1 MTTAQAVGAVSREAA
16 EWYAIDWP
24 AINRNVRRL
33 QVRIVQATKASR
45 WGRVRALQ
53 RLLTHSYSGKVL
65 AVRRVRENNGK
76 KTPGVDQEIW
86 DTPEK
91 KTQAVHALK
100 RRGYQSQPLRRVYI
114 PKSDGKTMRPLG
126 IPTMKDRAQQAL
138 YLLALAPVVETTADK
153 NSYGFRQQ
161 RSCADA
167 MEQCFK
173 ALRSANTQWILEGD
187 IKSFFDKISHDW
199 LLAHVPID
207 QVILQKWLKSGYME
221 KHVLHETTDGT
232 PQGGIISP
240 ALANC
245 ALDGLERLLRKN
257 YPAGKRLKSL
267 GGEKPCVNLVRYA
280 DDFVITSK
288 SKELLAGE
296 IKPLVEH
303 FLQER
308 GLELS
313 PKKTVITHVEHG
325 FDFLGQNVRRY
336 PNGKLLIKP
345 SKKNVKTFL
354 EDIRRTIK
362 AAHGMS
368 AADLI
373 DQLNP
378 KIRGWANYHR
388 HVVSKRTFRRV
399 DLMIFS
405 SLWRWARRRH
415 PNKSPRWVKP
425 KYFERRRDRDWS
437 FFGETCDDEGRSNKV
452 WLYYAK
458 SIPIKRHVKVKG
470 EANPYDPTDET
481 YFEEREGAHMLETFR
496 GTRTLRYLWYEQ
508 RGLCTLCNT
517 KITRITGW
525 RLHYGVPR
533 AMGGSTAASNR
544 VLLHPECMTGFI
556 VSVFPFRNRVSS
568 KEAFEGLELGERK
581 LSRPVLRG
589 PGGRKVAGLPGIQLS
604 RPNAKRKR
612 EI

>member
-16 EWYAIDWP
+16 EWYALDWQ

-33 QVRIVQATKASR
+33 QVRIVQATKESR
-45 WGRVRALQ
+45 WGKVRALQ

-65 AVRRVRENNGK
+65 AVRRVTENDGK

-100 RRGYQSQPLRRVYI
+100 RRGYRSQPLRRVYI

-126 IPTMKDRAQQAL
+126 IPTMTDRAQQAL
-138 YLLALAPVVETTADK
+138 YLLALGPVVETTADK

-167 MEQCFK
+167 MVQCFL

-187 IKSFFDKISHDW
+187 IKSCFDKISHDW
-199 LLAHVPID
+199 LLAHVPMD
-207 QVILQKWLKSGYME
+207 RVILQKWLKSGYMD
-221 KHVLHETTDGT
+221 KHVLHDTTDGT

-245 ALDGLERLLRKN
+245 ALDGLERLLQER

-288 SKELLAGE
+288 SKELLEGE
-296 IKPLVEH
+296 IKPLVEQ

-313 PKKTVITHVEHG
+313 PTKTVITHVERG

-354 EDIRRTIK
+354 DGIRQTIK
-362 AAHGMS
+362 AAHGVS

-388 HVVSKRTFRRV
+388 HVVSKRTFGRV
-399 DLMIFS
+399 DHNLFS
-405 SLWRWARRRH
+405 SLWKWVQRRH
-415 PNKSPRWVKP
+415 PNKSPRWFKP
-425 KYFERRRDRDWS
+425 KYFARRGNRDWS
-437 FFGETCDDEGRSNKV
+437 FFGESCDSEGRPTKV
-452 WLYYAK
+452 WLHYAK
-458 SIPIKRHVKVKG
+458 STPIKRHVKVKG
-470 EANPYDPTDET
+470 EANPYDPTYET

-496 GTRTLRYLWYEQ
+496 GTRTLRYLWHEQ
-508 RGLCTLCNT
+508 RGLCTQCNT
-517 KITRITGW
+517 KITRLTGW
-525 RLHYGVPR
+525 RLHYCVPR
-533 AMGGSTAASNR
+533 VMGGSAGATNC
-544 VLLHPECMTGFI
+544 VLLHPECHDRVHRQRLS
-556 VSVFPFRNRVSS
+556 VSKPR
-568 KEAFEGLELGERK
+568 LLQ
-581 LSRPVLRG
+581 RG
-589 PGGRKVAGLPGIQLS
+589 VRRA
-604 RPNAKRKR
+604 
-612 EI
+612 

>member
-16 EWYAIDWP
+16 EWYAIDWQ

-65 AVRRVRENNGK
+65 AVRRVTENNGK

-187 IKSFFDKISHDW
+187 IKSCFDKISHDW

-207 QVILQKWLKSGYME
+207 RVILQKWLKSGYVE

-245 ALDGLERLLRKN
+245 ALDGLEQLLQEK
-257 YPAGKRLKSL
+257 YPAKRRLKSL
-267 GGEKPCVNLVRYA
+267 GGSYPSINFIRYA
-280 DDFVITSK
+280 DDFVVTSK
-288 SKELLAGE
+288 SKDLLEGE
-296 IKPLVEH
+296 VQPFVEQ
-303 FLQER
+303 FLQQR
-308 GLELS
+308 GLKLS
-313 PKKTVITHVEHG
+313 PTKTVITHVEKG

-354 EDIRRTIK
+354 AGIRAPIK
-362 AAHGMS
+362 AGLGMS

-378 KIRGWANYHR
+378 KIRGWVNYHR
-388 HVVSKRTFRRV
+388 HVVSKRTFSHV
-399 DLMIFS
+399 DHSIFH
-405 SLWRWARRRH
+405 SLRRWARRRH
-415 PNKSPRWVKP
+415 PKKSSTWLRE
-425 KYFERRRDRDWS
+425 KYYERNRRHNRC
-437 FFGETCDDEGRSNKV
+437 FFGERYDDEGQLRKV
-452 WLYYAK
+452 WLYRAK
-458 SIPIKRHVKVKG
+458 STPIKRHIKVQG
-470 EANPYDPTDET
+470 EANPYDPAYET
-481 YFEEREGAHMLETFR
+481 YFEDREGSHMLDTFR
-496 GTRTLRYLWYEQ
+496 GTKTLRFLWMEQ
-508 RGLCTLCNT
+508 RGLCAVCNIT
-517 KITRITGW
+517 ITRVTGW
-525 RLHYGVPR
+525 GVLHCVPLVQ
-533 AMGGSTAASNR
+533 GGSKSAESR
-544 VLLHPECMTGFI
+544 VVLHPECLDRVHRRRLS
-556 VSVFPFRNRVSS
+556 VS
-568 KEAFEGLELGERK
+568 K
-581 LSRPVLRG
+581 
-589 PGGRKVAGLPGIQLS
+589 
-604 RPNAKRKR
+604 
-612 EI
+612 